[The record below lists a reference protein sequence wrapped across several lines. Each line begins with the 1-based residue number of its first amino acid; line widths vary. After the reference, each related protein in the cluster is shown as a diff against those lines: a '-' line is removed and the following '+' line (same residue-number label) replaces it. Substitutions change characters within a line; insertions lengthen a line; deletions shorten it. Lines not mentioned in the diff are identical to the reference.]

1 MTSSAEHPIPGP
13 QRRSGRPSLDE
24 QAKAKGT
31 RPIGDGSFYQRDE
44 LFAEPGE
51 LEEFLEH
58 VHESKWA
65 GTA

>member
-1 MTSSAEHPIPGP
+1 MTSGAEHPVPAP
-13 QRRSGRPSLDE
+13 ARWSRRASLDE
-24 QAKAKGT
+24 QARAKGT
-31 RPIGDGSFYQRDE
+31 RPIGDGSFYVRDE

-58 VHESKWA
+58 VHESRRA

>member
-1 MTSSAEHPIPGP
+1 MTSGAEHPAPVPG
-13 QRRSGRPSLDE
+13 QWSHRASLDE
-24 QAKAKGT
+24 QAVAKGT
-31 RPIGDGSFYQRDE
+31 RPIGDGSFYVREE

-58 VHESKWA
+58 VHESRRA

>member
-1 MTSSAEHPIPGP
+1 MTSGAEYPTPAPVWGS
-13 QRRSGRPSLDE
+13 RRVSLDE
-24 QAKAKGT
+24 QARAKGT
-31 RPIGDGSFYQRDE
+31 RTIGDGLFYVRDE

-58 VHESKWA
+58 VRESRRA